1 MKTHE
6 LFEAALPINW
16 LLLRWQQGDARIR
29 RTIRIV
35 VNIGKNL
42 TEEYADWIVTQLT
55 PADDELS
62 REPGLGRRGFVSYNI
77 TVSLEEA
84 RRALKILRRL
94 SRGIPKFT
102 ISQYVGTRVID
113 IELSELEE

>member
-1 MKTHE
+1 M
-6 LFEAALPINW
+6 F
-16 LLLRWQQGDARIR
+16 
-29 RTIRIV
+29 
-35 VNIGKNL
+35 
-42 TEEYADWIVTQLT
+42 
-55 PADDELS
+55 
-62 REPGLGRRGFVSYNI
+62 SYNI

-84 RRALKILRRL
+84 SQALKVLRRL

>member
-6 LFEAALPINW
+6 LFEAALPM
-16 LLLRWQQGDARIR
+16 RWQQGDERIQR
-29 RTIRIV
+29 SIRIV

-42 TEEYADWIVTQLT
+42 TEEYADWIVTQLA
-55 PADDELS
+55 PAGDELS
-62 REPGLGRRGFVSYNI
+62 REPGLGIRGSMFSYNI

-84 RRALKILRRL
+84 SQALKVLRRL